1 MFKIIYKDDF
11 LCSHHVFDNTFF
23 VRINGQAFPGEG
35 WTDFS
40 AEVLVWWIDEVLGA
54 QNEKALSF
62 RLRFMDGPYYI
73 HCLKKGENIY
83 LEAIEDRARKKVA
96 AEGMIPVAEL
106 ISEIEKAAHAIAA
119 AAGEHGLGGE
129 PGVARLRAALERLK
143 M

>member
-1 MFKIIYKDDF
+1 MVGKVIM
-11 LCSHHVFDNTFF
+11 DNRETQSSKN
-23 VRINGQAFPGEG
+23 RRSRP
-35 WTDFS
+35 S
-40 AEVLVWWIDEVLGA
+40 
-54 QNEKALSF
+54 QNPRRNAG
-62 RLRFMDGPYYI
+62 RRR
-73 HCLKKGENIY
+73 
-83 LEAIEDRARKKVA
+83 RARKKVA